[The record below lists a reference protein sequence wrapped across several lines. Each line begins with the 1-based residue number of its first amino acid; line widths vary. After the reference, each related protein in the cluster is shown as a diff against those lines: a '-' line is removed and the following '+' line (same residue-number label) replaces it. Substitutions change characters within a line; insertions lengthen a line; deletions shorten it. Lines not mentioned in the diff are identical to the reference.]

1 MFSVL
6 RWFWLERT
14 CFGAG
19 TVRGWLGGVAGML
32 MSPLTVDLGVRPR
45 SRELAVGESGPI
57 LLKSEVLQV
66 MLVSLDML
74 FRGPPRCKP
83 TCGADSGRDS
93 RALEVG
99 DERAEER
106 GESLDAT
113 DLALR
118 PPSLPPARDNTGNS
132 LLEPRSAVR
141 AERPFFQ
148 WVSPNRVGSA

>member
-1 MFSVL
+1 
-6 RWFWLERT
+6 
-14 CFGAG
+14 
-19 TVRGWLGGVAGML
+19 ML

-83 TCGADSGRDS
+83 TCGADSGRDR

-106 GESLDAT
+106 GESLDV
-113 DLALR
+113 R

-132 LLEPRSAVR
+132 LLLEPRSAVR